1 MKLKM
6 FHVDALTDTLF
17 QGNPEAVVPLTEW
30 LSEFQMQQIAA
41 ENNLAETAFIKQ
53 VAGNKYHIRW
63 FTPTIEVPFCG
74 HATLASA
81 FVLFKENDSLTEVV
95 FTTEQV
101 GELIIYKGDNG
112 FIQMDFPNRK
122 PTEVID
128 NPPQELLAGL
138 SIKPQRVVR
147 NVQAYFA
154 IYENEQQVRDVV
166 VNSEQ
171 LAQLDPYCV
180 TVTAPGQEYDFV
192 SRFFAT
198 NHGVDEDPVTG
209 SIHTGLAPYWAE
221 QLNKTRLSAYQASAR
236 GGKLLCEVKGDRV
249 VIEGKAV
256 LYLEGLFYL
265 PD

>member
-1 MKLKM
+1 MMKLKM
-6 FHVDALTDTLF
+6 FQVDAFTDALF
-17 QGNPEAVVPLTEW
+17 QGNPAAVVPLAEW

-53 VAGNKYHIRW
+53 VTGNKYHIRW

-81 FVLFKENDSLTEVV
+81 FVLFRENESLNEIV

-101 GELIIYKGDNG
+101 GQLIIYKGENDL
-112 FIQMDFPNRK
+112 IQMDFPNRK

-138 SIKPQRVVR
+138 SIKPQQVVR
-147 NVQAYFA
+147 NEQAYFA
-154 IYENEQQVRDVV
+154 IYESEQQVRDVV
-166 VNSEQ
+166 ANGEQ
-171 LAQLDPYCV
+171 LCKLDPYSV
-180 TVTAPGQEYDFV
+180 TVTALGKEYDFV

-198 NHGVDEDPVTG
+198 NHGIDEDPVTG

-221 QLNKTRLSAYQASAR
+221 QLNKTQLSAYQASAR
-236 GGKLLCEVKGDRV
+236 GGKLLCKIKGDRV
-249 VIEGKAV
+249 IIEGKGV
-256 LYLEGLFYL
+256 LYLEGYIYL
-265 PD
+265 